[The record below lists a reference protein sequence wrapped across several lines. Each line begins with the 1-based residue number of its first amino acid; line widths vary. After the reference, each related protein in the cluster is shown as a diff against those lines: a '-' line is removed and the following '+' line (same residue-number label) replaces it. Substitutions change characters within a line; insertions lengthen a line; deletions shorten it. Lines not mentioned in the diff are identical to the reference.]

1 MRISRLLGA
10 ATTLL
15 AMFSTR
21 GAGALLPLVVLNLSN
36 LGFVQ
41 VLATTTSGTVTL
53 SPSGGRTRSGGAFL
67 GNGLGVSAAAFTIID
82 APFASYSITLPSSC
96 TLAAGGSSMTANGST
111 SSPSGTGNLGLLG
124 TQTVTLGA
132 TLHVGPGQAAAA
144 AYSGTYSVTLAYN

>member
-21 GAGALLPLVVLNLSN
+21 GA
-36 LGFVQ
+36 
-41 VLATTTSGTVTL
+41 
-53 SPSGGRTRSGGAFL
+53 
-67 GNGLGVSAAAFTIID
+67 
-82 APFASYSITLPSSC
+82 
-96 TLAAGGSSMTANGST
+96 GST

-144 AYSGTYSVTLAYN
+144 YSGTYPVTLAYN